1 MTFVAPFN
9 SAFVASPVESIAAIS
24 RVRRRASAGKASR
37 LDGEARTTALTSALR
52 TPFDAS
58 SDATQAALSG
68 LRLGG

>member
-9 SAFVASPVESIAAIS
+9 SAFIASPVDSISAVA
-24 RVRRRASAGKASR
+24 RVRRRASAGKSSR
-37 LDGEARTTALTSALR
+37 LDEEAPGVSLTRAMR

>member
-1 MTFVAPFN
+1 MTYVAPFN
-9 SAFVASPVESIAAIS
+9 SAFVAAPVQGVTAIS
-24 RVRRRASAGKASR
+24 RVRRRTPSSKAER
-37 LDGEARTTALTSALR
+37 LNDAQGAAPTRAVR

>member
-9 SAFVASPVESIAAIS
+9 SAFVAAPVDSIAAIA
-24 RVRRRASAGKASR
+24 RVRRRAATGKASR
-37 LDGEARTTALTSALR
+37 LDEDSHGAALTRAVR
-52 TPFDAS
+52 TPFDFS